1 MSTMDQR
8 RDRQR
13 LPLAVT
19 IGEMYSRGGII
30 YGMFAA
36 RVSSCAGALTVITVG
51 DIRKL
56 AMVNPSRSTRT
67 AASIVAVLVV
77 LALMQQ
83 GGPVESAEIRV
94 FSSAAPRGVFRDLV
108 PEFERTTGHR
118 LLINYEFASDLKRRI
133 EAGDP
138 FDVAILPPDLADD
151 LVQRGKL
158 GPASR
163 VDLGRTGIGVAVRK
177 GAPKPDIS
185 TVDAF
190 RRVHLK
196 APAVAYANGRTTGE
210 NIADILARLGIAQA
224 MK

>member
-1 MSTMDQR
+1 
-8 RDRQR
+8 
-13 LPLAVT
+13 
-19 IGEMYSRGGII
+19 
-30 YGMFAA
+30 
-36 RVSSCAGALTVITVG
+36 
-51 DIRKL
+51 
-56 AMVNPSRSTRT
+56 
-67 AASIVAVLVV
+67 
-77 LALMQQ
+77 MQQ